1 MLVRGLGI
9 DCNAVREQ
17 DPSYEL
23 YRLKRNA
30 YWYALFFLLWFPYN
44 YSMLSEEEVKKV
56 ATLAR
61 IELSD
66 SEVEKF
72 QKDLSSVL
80 DYVEELKQVDTEGLD
95 IVASVTGLENVERAD
110 EAVMVDYQEDIMKN
124 APERKDKYYKVKS
137 IL

>member
-1 MLVRGLGI
+1 MVV
-9 DCNAVREQ
+9 N
-17 DPSYEL
+17 
-23 YRLKRNA
+23 LKRRSIIA
-30 YWYALFFLLWFPYN
+30 ALFFLEKSLYN
-44 YSMLSEEEVKKV
+44 KSMLSTEEVKKV
-56 ATLAR
+56 AQLAR

-80 DYVEELKQVDTEGLD
+80 DYVEELKAVDTDGLD
-95 IVASVTGLENVERAD
+95 IVASVTGLENVQREDRA
-110 EAVMVDYQEDIMKN
+110 VLVDYQEDIMAN